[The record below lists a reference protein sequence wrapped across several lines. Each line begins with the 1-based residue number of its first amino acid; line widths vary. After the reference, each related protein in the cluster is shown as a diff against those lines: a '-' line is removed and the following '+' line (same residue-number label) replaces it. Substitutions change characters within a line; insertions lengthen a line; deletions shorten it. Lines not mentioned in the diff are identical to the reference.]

1 MYATFYFIAWNRQRY
16 VFLSIYLEVAN
27 VQENILANL
36 IIVLHEQSL
45 LFWYFIIATIYHM
58 GQNKHDF
65 IR

>member
-36 IIVLHEQSL
+36 IIVLHSFMNSL
-45 LFWYFIIATIYHM
+45 FYFGIL
-58 GQNKHDF
+58 
-65 IR
+65 